1 MVGARVMMTVEEEEG
16 GEVPHPKLEER
27 NHPTRFQIRCDVRCL
42 LETEKVLVTII
53 LHHENE
59 VRFDYVP
66 SLLVIV
72 VPTRII

>member
-1 MVGARVMMTVEEEEG
+1 MMTVEEEG

-27 NHPTRFQIRCDVRCL
+27 NNLTRFQIRCDVRYL

-72 VPTRII
+72 VLPRII

>member
-1 MVGARVMMTVEEEEG
+1 MTVEEEEG
-16 GEVPHPKLEER
+16 GEVPHPNIEER
-27 NHPTRFQIRCDVRCL
+27 NHHLTRFQIRCDVHYL
-42 LETEKVLVTII
+42 LETEEVLVTII